1 MNVNV
6 CLEGYQVLFLE
17 ESRTHRELFDMWLRE
32 VSTQFASTPAD
43 FYAHFD
49 STVAVVCLSRSV
61 LDDRPEEVRNHV
73 LARNPFCQFVLI
85 TPRSQ
90 KTPTMHPYDVG
101 LRRPVCKDDLWTTVR
116 KRLTYGVYSS
126 LLHEFY
132 SLNGRLNS
140 LRRANSAEEL
150 DSDGILRRYDERLR
164 EIKPQ
169 LKRLQIELDDEDVR
183 EIWQSIARHKE
194 YLTEPN
200 PNVDSDGTSKHHPDE
215 CPACD
220 LPWGRDH
227 GNELGIGFISLGAG
241 VWKCSRCDEIVHGLD
256 GSRQRV
262 V

>member
-1 MNVNV
+1 MDLDE
-6 CLEGYQVLFLE
+6 CFEGYRILVLE
-17 ESRTHRELFDMWLRE
+17 ESQTHRELYDMWIE
-32 VSTQFASTPAD
+32 DISTQFASTLSD

-49 STVAVVCLSRSV
+49 STVAVACLSQSL
-61 LDDRPEEVRNHV
+61 LDDRPDEIRNYA
-73 LARNPFCQFVLI
+73 LTRNPFCQFVLVA
-85 TPRSQ
+85 PRSQ
-90 KTPTMHPYDVG
+90 KPSTRPYDAV
-101 LRRPVCKDDLWTTVR
+101 LRRPVFEDELRTTIR

-140 LRRANSAEEL
+140 LRRADSAEEL
-150 DSDGILRRYDERLR
+150 DSHRRLRQYDERLR

-169 LKRLQIELDDEDVR
+169 LKRLQAELDDEDVR

-200 PNVDSDGTSKHHPDE
+200 PNVDPDGTSKHHPDE

-227 GNELGIGFISLGAG
+227 GNELGIGFIPLGAG
-241 VWKCSRCDEIVHGLD
+241 VWKCFRCDEIVHGVD